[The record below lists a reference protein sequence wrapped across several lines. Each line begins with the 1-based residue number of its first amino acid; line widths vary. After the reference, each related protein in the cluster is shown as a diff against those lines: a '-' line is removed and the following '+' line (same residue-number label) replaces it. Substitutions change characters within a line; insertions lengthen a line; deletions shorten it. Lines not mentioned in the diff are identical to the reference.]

1 MGTVTA
7 TTEVVSGELVSRPQP
22 DDPGTDVEVHQASG
36 VSSAIDRA
44 AEAALTMPGVPGRDE
59 FLSLAMQARVLSL
72 SGAAPEPVR
81 NNPHVA
87 FHVAMVGR
95 DLGISPSAALQ
106 LIDVIK
112 TKNGYQLSLS
122 PQLLNAQ
129 IRRLG
134 LGAIRPVVQERDRC
148 VAEAV
153 APDGTVL
160 GETEFTWA
168 DAIDAGLVGPSCLP
182 GQHKRNSDGRC
193 PCNQGYR
200 TYPRRMMWWRASGF
214 CAADWFPEAGLGLY
228 SPEELGAV
236 VDDTG
241 RPIDPGTVALP
252 EGYNDP
258 VEQQREQQA
267 AADRP
272 ADAAKLWELQELIH
286 ALPEALR
293 DELRDQWKLEECRV
307 RGFAP
312 HMLPQRLMG
321 TARAMVNAKWAA
333 ANKAGIVQADELAA
347 LREHIGR
354 LVTSLRWIGVA
365 PAEAPQTPVTAPDPA
380 PAPETPE
387 PPVEAVTGDE
397 SGESEAVDWV
407 PVLRDMAADVRA
419 AIADTPADVAK
430 RITDYVEGLHH
441 TKVNAEIAAA
451 ELTGAY
457 PPSCPIQLR
466 RLVVTSIWL
475 TAFDETGEVPA
486 AEPSG

>member
-1 MGTVTA
+1 MTVTA
-7 TTEVVSGELVSRPQP
+7 TDEVVSGELVTRPAP
-22 DDPGTDVEVHQASG
+22 VDPGTDVEVHQPGG

-44 AEAALTMPGVPGRDE
+44 AEAALAMPGVPGRDE

-72 SGAAPEPVR
+72 SGAAPKAVR

-106 LIDVIK
+106 LIDVIE
-112 TKNGYQLSLS
+112 TKGGYQLSLS

-134 LGAIRPVVQERDRC
+134 LGAIRPVIQERDRC

-160 GETEFTWA
+160 GQTEFTWA
-168 DAIDAGLVGPSCLP
+168 DAIDAGLVGPSCKP
-182 GQHKRNSDGRC
+182 GEHKRGSDGRC

-214 CAADWFPEAGLGLY
+214 AAADWFPEAGLGLY

-236 VDDTG
+236 VGDDG
-241 RPIDPGTVALP
+241 RPIDPATVALP

-258 VEQQREQQA
+258 VEQQRQQQA

-272 ADAAKLWELQELIH
+272 ADPVKLWEFQELIH
-286 ALPEALR
+286 ALPDALR
-293 DELRDQWKLEECRV
+293 DELREQWKHDECRV
-307 RGFAP
+307 RAFAP
-312 HMLPQRLMG
+312 HTLPQRLMG

-347 LREHIGR
+347 LRERISR
-354 LVTSLRWIGVA
+354 MLTSLRWVGVDL
-365 PAEAPQTPVTAPDPA
+365 AETPQTPVTAPDTVPA
-380 PAPETPE
+380 PDTPE
-387 PPVEAVTGDE
+387 PAIEAPTGDE
-397 SGESEAVDWV
+397 SAESGDENWTDWV
-407 PVLRDMAADVRA
+407 AVMRDMATDVRA
-419 AIADTPADVAK
+419 AIADTPPEVAN
-430 RITDYVEGLHH
+430 RITAYAEGLHH
-441 TKVNAEIAAA
+441 TRVNTEIADA

-466 RLVVTSIWL
+466 RMVITSIWL
-475 TAFDETGEVPA
+475 AAFEENGAVP
-486 AEPSG
+486 PST